1 MKIAVAQTRS
11 EKGDIT
17 KNIEKHLRFTT
28 FAIENGAALIV
39 FPELSLT
46 SYEPEL
52 AEALATTASDER
64 LDVLQQA
71 SNVNGIIICA
81 GLPTRHEEGNRIS
94 MVIFSPN
101 EPRQV
106 YSKQMLHSD
115 ELPYFTHG
123 QGQLALNIGNSRI
136 APAICYESLQPEHAT
151 TVAKEGIT
159 VYMASVAKSA
169 NGVAKAFAHYP
180 QIAKLH
186 NMAVVMSNSIG
197 PSDNFVGSGQSSA
210 WTADGTLA
218 GQLDADS
225 EGILLFDTA
234 TGRTEAYYI

>member
-1 MKIAVAQTRS
+1 MKISIAQTRS
-11 EKGDIT
+11 KKGDIP
-17 KNIEKHLRFTT
+17 KNIERHLRFT
-28 FAIENGAALIV
+28 ALAAEYGAAVIV

-52 AEALATTASDER
+52 AEALATTVSDHRLNDLQKASD
-64 LDVLQQA
+64 D
-71 SNVNGIIICA
+71 NGITICA
-81 GLPTRHEEGNRIS
+81 GMPTHHEEGNRIS

-101 EPRQV
+101 EPRHV

-115 ELPYFTHG
+115 ELPYFTQG
-123 QGQLALNIGNSRI
+123 QGQLVLDVGNSRI

-151 TVAKEGIT
+151 TAVKAGVTI
-159 VYMASVAKSA
+159 YMASVAKSA

-180 QIAKLH
+180 QIAKQH

-197 PSDNFVGSGQSSA
+197 PSDNFIGVGQSSA

-234 TGRTEAYYI
+234 TGKAEAYYI

>member
-1 MKIAVAQTRS
+1 MKIAIAQTRS

-46 SYEPEL
+46 NYEPEL
-52 AEALATTASDER
+52 AEALATTAADPR
-64 LDVLQQA
+64 LDALQKA
-71 SNVNGIIICA
+71 SDANGITICV
-81 GLPTRHEEGNRIS
+81 GLPTRHEEGIRIS
-94 MVIFSPN
+94 MVIFLPN
-101 EPRQV
+101 AQRQL

-115 ELPYFTHG
+115 ELPYFSHG
-123 QGQLALNIGNSRI
+123 QGQLVLNVGNNVI
-136 APAICYESLQPEHAT
+136 APAICYESLQLEHAT
-151 TVAKEGIT
+151 TAAKEGIT

-169 NGVAKAFAHYP
+169 NGVVKAFAHYP

-197 PSDNFVGSGQSSA
+197 PSDNFVGAGQSSA

-218 GQLDADS
+218 GQLDAES
-225 EGILLFDTA
+225 EGLLMFDTV
-234 TGRTEAYYI
+234 TGNTAAYYI